1 MSVDVGFNTK
11 KMFDVTPFR
20 SCTLNHVLHLFD
32 IMVGLYIAA
41 GLFIL
46 YVISL
51 FNGLIRA
58 KNRVDYAVGG
68 IDAILKKRLDLI
80 PNLVEA
86 VKKYMNFENEILNNI
101 ALLRNQS
108 VDNPVTADTLI
119 TKALYALLMHTEDYP
134 HLKSNVN
141 FFQLQLAITET
152 EEQLS
157 AARRTYNANVL
168 LFNNRIK
175 TIPSNLAAD
184 LLKYQSL
191 PMYAPEIHKSKS

>member
-1 MSVDVGFNTK
+1 
-11 KMFDVTPFR
+11 
-20 SCTLNHVLHLFD
+20 
-32 IMVGLYIAA
+32 MVAVYIAT
-41 GLFIL
+41 GILIL

-68 IDAILKKRLDLI
+68 IEAILKKRLDMI
-80 PNLVEA
+80 PNLVET
-86 VKKYMNFENEILNNI
+86 VKKYMNYESGILNNI
-101 ALLRNQS
+101 VLHRNQP
-108 VDNPVTADTLI
+108 VVNPVNTDTLT
-119 TKALYALLMHTEDYP
+119 TKALNSVLMRAEDYP
-134 HLKSNVN
+134 HLKSNPS

-175 TIPSNLAAD
+175 TIPSNLVAGI
-184 LLKYQSL
+184 LKYHAL
-191 PMYAPEIHKSKS
+191 PMHAMEIHKSKS